1 MGIEDMAE
9 RRIHG
14 TSNEPEITLQTVFEE
29 VDRVDQKLD
38 QVLNELAKITRKLEE
53 LASSL
58 ANVREYVD
66 RQQAFEDQ

>member
-1 MGIEDMAE
+1 MAE

-14 TSNEPEITLQTVFEE
+14 TPIEPEITLQTVFEE

-38 QVLNELAKITRKLEE
+38 RVLSELGAITQTLKE
-53 LASSL
+53 LSSSI
-58 ANVREYVD
+58 AGVRAYVD